1 MTPAVSVDESVWR
14 DRDAEL
20 ISPAYSRYSDLVV
33 ETAEGAH
40 LHTVD
45 GRDVLDFGCGIG
57 VTSLGHR
64 HPDVTAAVHR
74 QVDRLWHT
82 SVTSMH
88 TTMVDAAAALVSV
101 SPAGLD
107 QVFFTNSG
115 AEAVE
120 GAIKLARRATG
131 RSEIIAFSGAF
142 HGRTYGAMTLTASRA
157 KYRVGVGPFL
167 PGVHHTRY
175 PYCFL
180 YCTHAPG
187 ERCSIAAGDEIDILF
202 RTTVPPESVAAI
214 FVEPVQG
221 EGGFVVP
228 PATFLPTLRR
238 ICDEHGIL
246 LVADEV
252 QTGMARSGR
261 MFAIEHSGVLPDI
274 MCLAK
279 ALANGLPIAA
289 VVARHAVMRAWHPG
303 EHGTTFGGNAVA
315 CAALVAVVE
324 TMQRER
330 LAERAAR
337 LGAAT
342 LERARGWQR
351 TTASLVDVR
360 GLGLLV
366 GLEFARDGRP
376 AADLVARIRA
386 SALQR
391 GLLVL
396 SCGTADNVI
405 RIMPPLTIPEDE
417 LNQGLD
423 ILEAA
428 MAEAA
433 A

>member
-1 MTPAVSVDESVWR
+1 MSPAVNVDESVWR

-20 ISPAYSRYSDLVV
+20 IAPAYSRYSDLVV
-33 ETAEGAH
+33 ESAEGAH

-64 HPDVTAAVHR
+64 HPEVTAAVHR

-82 SVTSMH
+82 SVTTMH
-88 TTMVDAAAALVSV
+88 TTMIDAAAALVSV
-101 SPAGLD
+101 CPQGLD

-142 HGRTYGAMTLTASRA
+142 HGRTYGAMTLTASRS

-180 YCTHAPG
+180 YCSHAPG
-187 ERCSIAAGDEIDILF
+187 ERCAIAAGDEIDIMF

-214 FVEPVQG
+214 VVEPVQG

-228 PATFLPTLRR
+228 PQGFLPALRR

-246 LVADEV
+246 LVVDEV

-261 MFAIEHSGVLPDI
+261 MFCVEHSGVLPDI
-274 MCLAK
+274 MLLAK
-279 ALANGLPIAA
+279 ALANGIPIAA
-289 VVARHAVMRAWHPG
+289 IVAKHAVMRAWHPG

-315 CAALVAVVE
+315 CAALIAVVE
-324 TMQRER
+324 TLQRER

-337 LGAAT
+337 LGARI

-351 TTASLVDVR
+351 NVPTLADVR
-360 GLGLLV
+360 GVGFLV
-366 GLEFARDGRP
+366 GLEFVRDGRP

-386 SALQR
+386 GALDR

-405 RIMPPLTIPEDE
+405 RIMPPLNVPEDE
-417 LNQGLD
+417 LEAGLD

-428 MAEAA
+428 ILEAA